1 MSNIN
6 NYGVDMNNKTL
17 TELSFSA
24 VKELNDELA
33 ATCSGGRV
41 NIFQDAN
48 FQGRGIT
55 FSNSDANLANNGF
68 NDVTSSIVI
77 TGNER
82 WRFYKNANFRGPS
95 VTLGPGRYPRLSRG
109 VNNSISSIKRIS

>member
-6 NYGVDMNNKTL
+6 NYGVDMNKKTL

-24 VKELNDELA
+24 VKELNDEVA
-33 ATCSGGRV
+33 GTCSGGRV
-41 NIFQDAN
+41 NIYEGIN

-55 FSNSDANLANNGF
+55 FSRGDGNLVNNNF
-68 NDVTSSIVI
+68 NNVTSSIII

-82 WRFYKNANFRGPS
+82 WRFYKNANFRGPFI
-95 VTLGPGRYPRLSRG
+95 TLGPGRYRTLARG
-109 VNNSISSIKRIS
+109 VNNSISSLRRLS